1 MLLEGLYPC
10 PLFALVCLSC
20 TEPLL
25 LLLLIL
31 FYCQVAGT
39 PDGENFSVLW
49 AWAGRWEPLPSWICG
64 LTTPILPAEAA
75 APPGTVFWRLW
86 EPAPLWLVRG
96 SAWWRWKVN
105 FAFVPLPCS
114 SLTMKIEPAFILL
127 GLTEE
132 IAPRLQVSICRH
144 DCVAKSIFKSL

>member
-39 PDGENFSVLW
+39 PDGENFSVL
-49 AWAGRWEPLPSWICG
+49 
-64 LTTPILPAEAA
+64 
-75 APPGTVFWRLW
+75 
-86 EPAPLWLVRG
+86 
-96 SAWWRWKVN
+96 
-105 FAFVPLPCS
+105 
-114 SLTMKIEPAFILL
+114 
-127 GLTEE
+127 
-132 IAPRLQVSICRH
+132 
-144 DCVAKSIFKSL
+144 